1 MSYDHKNPMKMT
13 EEKATV
19 NRWSSESRSQDCLD
33 YAESQQRS
41 TTVNIN
47 IHGGN
52 NQILPNATHAEQ
64 HFHYH
69 TTEATEPPSRTCI
82 YNNVY
87 IDAPYITKLRECYS
101 ATDLAKV
108 VKEMVQDEEIPY
120 LDDVLAVK
128 AAFFTNLLPFCPN
141 FKSGKTESNIRAQ
154 INKELA
160 IKPSRPYGQQ

>member
-1 MSYDHKNPMKMT
+1 MT

-19 NRWSSESRSQDCLD
+19 NI
-33 YAESQQRS
+33 
-41 TTVNIN
+41 T

-52 NQILPNATHAEQ
+52 NQILPN
-64 HFHYH
+64 
-69 TTEATEPPSRTCI
+69 
-82 YNNVY
+82 
-87 IDAPYITKLRECYS
+87 

>member
-1 MSYDHKNPMKMT
+1 M
-13 EEKATV
+13 
-19 NRWSSESRSQDCLD
+19 
-33 YAESQQRS
+33 
-41 TTVNIN
+41 
-47 IHGGN
+47 
-52 NQILPNATHAEQ
+52 
-64 HFHYH
+64 
-69 TTEATEPPSRTCI
+69 
-82 YNNVY
+82 Y
-87 IDAPYITKLRECYS
+87 IDAQYITKLRECYT

>member
-1 MSYDHKNPMKMT
+1 MT
-13 EEKATV
+13 EDKATV
-19 NRWSSESRSQDCLD
+19 NI
-33 YAESQQRS
+33 
-41 TTVNIN
+41 T

-69 TTEATEPPSRTCI
+69 NTAEEEPPSRTRI
-82 YNNVY
+82 YNNVF
-87 IDAPYITKLRECYS
+87 IDAQYITKLRECYT

-108 VKEMVQDEEIPY
+108 VKEMVKDEEIPY

-128 AAFFTNLLPFCPN
+128 ASFFKNLLPFCPN
-141 FKSGKTESNIRAQ
+141 FRSGNTESNIRAH

-160 IKPSRPYGQQ
+160 TKPSRPYGWQNI

>member
-1 MSYDHKNPMKMT
+1 MSYDPKNPINMT

-19 NRWSSESRSQDCLD
+19 NI
-33 YAESQQRS
+33 
-41 TTVNIN
+41 T

-69 TTEATEPPSRTCI
+69 TTEAAEPPSRTCI

-87 IDAPYITKLRECYS
+87 IDAPYIAKLRECYT

-120 LDDVLAVK
+120 LDKVLAVK
-128 AAFFTNLLPFCPN
+128 AAFFKNLLPFCPN
-141 FKSGKTESNIRAQ
+141 LRTGITDSNIRTQ
-154 INKELA
+154 INNELST
-160 IKPSRPYGQQ
+160 KPSRPYGQQ

>member
-1 MSYDHKNPMKMT
+1 MT

-69 TTEATEPPSRTCI
+69 STALAEPPSRTRI
-82 YNNVY
+82 YNNVEIDSDY
-87 IDAPYITKLRECYS
+87 IDKLCQCS
-101 ATDLAKV
+101 
-108 VKEMVQDEEIPY
+108 
-120 LDDVLAVK
+120 
-128 AAFFTNLLPFCPN
+128 
-141 FKSGKTESNIRAQ
+141 
-154 INKELA
+154 LA
-160 IKPSRPYGQQ
+160 IPTTS